1 MSDIDIN
8 NDSVINFQLDERRA
22 RRMNLAKSALA
33 ATLDV
38 ADIGDA
44 QIPSDSLLVERCH
57 KSLCGVLGTRF
68 RIPKTPR
75 WEERRAEGLCTKGE
89 EVCWVGVRLL

>member
-44 QIPSDSLLVERCH
+44 KILRFP
-57 KSLCGVLGTRF
+57 GPILGGPLT
-68 RIPKTPR
+68 
-75 WEERRAEGLCTKGE
+75 AA
-89 EVCWVGVRLL
+89 

>member
-44 QIPSDSLLVERCH
+44 QILRFPCPI
-57 KSLCGVLGTRF
+57 LGGPLT
-68 RIPKTPR
+68 
-75 WEERRAEGLCTKGE
+75 AA
-89 EVCWVGVRLL
+89 

>member
-22 RRMNLAKSALA
+22 RRMNLAKRALA

-44 QIPSDSLLVERCH
+44 QILRFP
-57 KSLCGVLGTRF
+57 GPVLDGPLT
-68 RIPKTPR
+68 
-75 WEERRAEGLCTKGE
+75 AA
-89 EVCWVGVRLL
+89 